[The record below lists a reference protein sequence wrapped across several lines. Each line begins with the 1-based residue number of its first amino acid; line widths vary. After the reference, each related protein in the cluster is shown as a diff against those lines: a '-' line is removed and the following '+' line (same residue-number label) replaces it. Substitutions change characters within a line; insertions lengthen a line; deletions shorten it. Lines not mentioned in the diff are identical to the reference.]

1 LILALAI
8 VAVISFSGPI
18 LVVEDAVTVADAIVV
33 IGGDHKPERIKKAV
47 ELYKQGFA
55 PIVIISA
62 GVLVLEGG
70 KLMAEADV
78 MYQQAIAL
86 GLPPDVI
93 ILETQSKSTV
103 ENAIYTRQ
111 ICDQNHYDS
120 VLLVTSAY
128 HSRRAKRIFRE
139 IYETNIAISV
149 QPANQPFCPPCWSFR
164 ADLMDVVLYEYR
176 NWIRY
181 WLARL

>member
-1 LILALAI
+1 M
-8 VAVISFSGPI
+8 
-18 LVVEDAVTVADAIVV
+18 LVVEDTVAVADAIVV
-33 IGGDHKPERIKKAV
+33 IGGDHKPERLKKAV
-47 ELYKQGFA
+47 ALYEAGFA

-62 GVLVLEGG
+62 GVKVLEGG

-78 MYQQAIAL
+78 MYQQALAL
-86 GLPPDVI
+86 GLPPEVI
-93 ILETQSKSTV
+93 ILERQSQSTV

-111 ICDQNHYDS
+111 ICNQNHYNS

-128 HSRRAKRIFRE
+128 HSRRAKRIFHE
-139 IYETNIAISV
+139 IYGANIALSI
-149 QPANQPFCPPCWSFR
+149 QPTSQPFCPPCWAFR

-181 WLARL
+181 WLARF